1 MKSSPNIGPIVPG
14 WIREEIAR
22 HEEIWPLMALAVGLV
37 ASIVV
42 NLALGAVIWTSE
54 SVVYYARP

>member
-1 MKSSPNIGPIVPG
+1 MKSSRSTGPTVPG

-22 HEEIWPLMALAVGLV
+22 HEQIWPLMTVIAGMAATIVTDLV
-37 ASIVV
+37 
-42 NLALGAVIWTSE
+42 LGALIWTSE

>member
-1 MKSSPNIGPIVPG
+1 MKSSPNTGPIVPG

-22 HEEIWPLMALAVGLV
+22 HEQIWPLMTVIAGMA
-37 ASIVV
+37 ANIAMD
-42 NLALGAVIWTSE
+42 LALGALIWTSE